1 MGVQEPEELAR
12 HIWRSRGPSGENRE
26 YLFMLEE
33 ALEALRVG
41 SGDRHVEDLAGMV
54 RALGVEESKRKGSV
68 GDHNAR
74 EEVAG
79 KAVESEMERVT
90 CGEAS
95 HEQQETGKS

>member
-1 MGVQEPEELAR
+1 
-12 HIWRSRGPSGENRE
+12 
-26 YLFMLEE
+26 
-33 ALEALRVG
+33 
-41 SGDRHVEDLAGMV
+41 LAGMV